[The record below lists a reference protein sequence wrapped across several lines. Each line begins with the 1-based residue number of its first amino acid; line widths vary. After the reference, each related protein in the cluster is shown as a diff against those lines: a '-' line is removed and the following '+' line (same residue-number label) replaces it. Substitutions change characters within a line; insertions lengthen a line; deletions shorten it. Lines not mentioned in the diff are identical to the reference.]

1 METVETIVLIAALCA
16 VIAGLHW
23 LDRRFDLGL
32 GMSAGMDGACD
43 WDPTT
48 RRSAAGQAEIERLR
62 KRIEE
67 LEAVVAEPEF
77 NLAREFA
84 KL

>member
-1 METVETIVLIAALCA
+1 METLETIVLIAAISAL
-16 VIAGLHW
+16 IAGLHW

-32 GMSAGMDGACD
+32 DMGMSTSMDGD
-43 WDPTT
+43 WDPNA
-48 RRSAAGQAEIERLR
+48 RRSAAAQAEIERLR

>member
-1 METVETIVLIAALCA
+1 MENLDTGLLIAVIIAL
-16 VIAGLHW
+16 VTGLQW
-23 LDRRFDLGL
+23 LDRRYDLGL
-32 GMSAGMDGACD
+32 SLDGDDCMGAGG
-43 WDPTT
+43 
-48 RRSAAGQAEIERLR
+48 RRAKAAQAEIERLR
-62 KRIEE
+62 TRIEE